1 MIKKETHNLR
11 IENVT
16 EESLKS
22 ISEEALYSL
31 RLRFV
36 QLWLK
41 EFRAGKKEAHLAGL
55 TRLDFLVRYKAVV
68 NEFKQRNMVIKRRA
82 SIDWALFRKA
92 MLGVEVSA
100 MSDVVLVS
108 DYVAVSGGFVKN
120 PNSSKEIDVV
130 IKDETL
136 KSEIAN
142 KLQKSFKSQ
151 LSLPLKY
158 FCQPSGPQS
167 AYIPIYDLV
176 LRAKNKGVKVE
187 RPNALDTDEVFKYY
201 HELDKWDSQRI
212 IVGASVMK
220 AIAGFNPKSIL
231 DVGCGSGRL
240 MKVLKETESYEISG
254 IDNNILAVQVTK
266 SKDLEASLGFMKKL
280 KFDDG
285 QFDVAVSVNTLELSN
300 DIPQA
305 VKEMRRVS
313 KRGVVAIIDSES
325 KEKVKKSFGDSA
337 QFELLFGCKSI
348 LIVEKKEDI
357 EKKKE
362 NVKDQRAKFKQIKK
376 NAMLHIISGV
386 VYAPGEMD
394 SDGEY
399 ATQEALTEAMHS
411 FMENRSVI
419 KLEHGEV
426 IECVVLESF
435 QADEDTEKEGGIIP
449 KGGWWLSLR
458 VKDDD
463 IWDKILDGELVGFSF
478 GGRATS

>member
-55 TRLDFLVRYKAVV
+55 TRLDFLERYKSVV
-68 NEFKQRNMVIKRRA
+68 NEFKRRNMVIKRRA

-120 PNSSKEIDVV
+120 PNSSKEIDVI

-176 LRAKNKGVKVE
+176 LRAKSKGVKVE
-187 RPNALDTDEVFKYY
+187 RPDTLDTDEMFKYY
-201 HELDKWDSQRI
+201 HGLDEWNSARI
-212 IVGASVMK
+212 IEGASVLK
-220 AIAGFNPKSIL
+220 AIAYLSPKSIL
-231 DVGCGSGRL
+231 DIGCGSGRL
-240 MKVLKETESYEISG
+240 MKVLKETESYEVHG

-266 SKDLEASLGFMKKL
+266 SKDLDASLGFMKKL

-285 QFDVAVSVNTLELSN
+285 QFDVVVSMNTLGLSN

-305 VKEMRRVS
+305 VKEMQRIA
-313 KRGVVAIIDSES
+313 KKGIVAIVSAKDKLRVE
-325 KEKVKKSFGDSA
+325 KSFESNTE
-337 QFELLFGCKSI
+337 FELLLGCNSV
-348 LIVEKKEDI
+348 LIVEKKLI
-357 EKKKE
+357 KKE
-362 NVKDQRAKFKQIKK
+362 KENIGEDRHAKFKAFSK
-376 NAMLHIISGV
+376 NKAQHIVSGV
-386 VYAPGEMD
+386 VYAPDEMD

-399 ATQEALTEAMHS
+399 ATVEALTEAMYS
-411 FMENRSVI
+411 FMESRAVI
-419 KLEHGEV
+419 KE
-426 IECVVLESF
+426 
-435 QADEDTEKEGGIIP
+435 
-449 KGGWWLSLR
+449 
-458 VKDDD
+458 
-463 IWDKILDGELVGFSF
+463 
-478 GGRATS
+478 